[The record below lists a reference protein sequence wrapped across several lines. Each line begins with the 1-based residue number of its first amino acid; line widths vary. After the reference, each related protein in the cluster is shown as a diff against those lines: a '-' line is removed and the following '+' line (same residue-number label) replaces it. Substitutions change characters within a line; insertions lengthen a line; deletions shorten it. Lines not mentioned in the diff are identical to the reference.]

1 MVTGPDDSHGHQ
13 LHSENVTE
21 LVVRERKGVSLLL
34 LNLKRLITV
43 LMKQLTRA
51 MGVPTAAS
59 GDDLWQPISGK
70 LEEQGRKP
78 MNVQVVLKEVEGG
91 MHLSLQDE
99 DGGLLEAAPPTP
111 DELPDEMS
119 GEESSVDG
127 GSGEEEIA
135 RLREALIKSEEEN
148 VALQADLES

>member
-1 MVTGPDDSHGHQ
+1 MATGPDDSHGLQ
-13 LHSENVTE
+13 LYSENVTE

-78 MNVQVVLKEVEGG
+78 MNAQVVLKEVEGG

-111 DELPDEMS
+111 DEMS

-135 RLREALIKSEEEN
+135 RLLEALIKSEEEN
-148 VALQADLES
+148 VVLKLI